1 MIFKETGATQ
11 MSADHARAIATETP
25 SSRSVFI
32 CVHLWFRFFLFLV
45 VAFSAAGTARAQ
57 APCPGDCDGDGRIT
71 VAELTRGVRIAL
83 ALQPTS
89 DCMSIDR
96 DGNGAVS
103 VAELIGAVR
112 AALGTCG
119 GGGLAVVLASDFVD
133 GGFGTIDLETRAI
146 RAVGSQ
152 TLLHSDSTPRVIDG
166 DVFVI
171 NRFGGDS
178 IQKLDGTDL
187 STVYQCSTG
196 PGSNPQDIVVIDDD
210 KAYVSVLEQAA
221 LLIVDPTPGVC
232 RSRDDFVTGS
242 IDLSALADDDG
253 TPDMT
258 LMAKRG
264 NIVYV
269 ALQRLDIASPL
280 REPAANGAI
289 AVIDSV
295 SDTVVDTI
303 ELSGE
308 NPFAMTKGLVIRGS
322 NLYVSEVGLFG
333 ENDGGIERVD
343 LDDDSPQ
350 GFIFTEE
357 TAGGDIV
364 DFAFAAERRAYA
376 IVSRADFTTAL
387 IAFDPVTGTVLDTI
401 AAADGFDYS
410 DIEVNDRGELY
421 LTDRS
426 FRPARRAHL
435 PRRRRRRAHRVA
447 PRHRPAADRGGVP
460 ALRTRTGKPG
470 PAGDG
475 TLPPTAIC

>member
-1 MIFKETGATQ
+1 MILKEPGVTQ
-11 MSADHARAIATETP
+11 MSANNARAIATETP
-25 SSRSVFI
+25 SARSVFI
-32 CVHLWFRFFLFLV
+32 CVHLWFRLFLFLF
-45 VAFSAAGTARAQ
+45 VAFSAAGTARALE
-57 APCPGDCDGDGRIT
+57 ACPGDCDGDGRIT

-89 DCMSIDR
+89 DCTSIDR

-146 RAVGSQ
+146 RAVSGQ
-152 TLLHSDSTPRVIDG
+152 TLLHSDATPRVIDG
-166 DVFVI
+166 DVFVV

-178 IQKLDGTDL
+178 IQKLAGSDNLT
-187 STVYQCSTG
+187 TVYQCSTG

-210 KAYVSVLEQAA
+210 KAYVSVLEQMA

-232 RSRDDFVTGS
+232 RSRDDFVIGS

-264 NIVYV
+264 NRVYV
-269 ALQRLDIASPL
+269 ALQRLDINSPL

-289 AVIDSV
+289 AVIDSD

-308 NPFAMTKGLVIRGS
+308 NPFANTKGLIIRGS

-343 LDDDSPQ
+343 LDDNSPQ
-350 GFIFTEE
+350 GFIFTEA

-387 IAFDPVTGTVLDTI
+387 IAFDPVAGTLLDTI
-401 AAADGFDYS
+401 TAAEGFDYS

-421 LTDRS
+421 LTDRRFDRPGVRI
-426 FRPARRAHL
+426 FR
-435 PRRRRRRAHRVA
+435 
-447 PRHRPAADRGGVP
+447 AADGVELTAAP
-460 ALRTRTGKPG
+460 LDIG
-470 PAGDG
+470 
-475 TLPPTAIC
+475 LPPTEVVFLP